1 MWDVTRLISKL
12 LKINFLKSAKM
23 KILKKR
29 TFKKLKEVENE
40 KEYLIGKLSELHSM
54 IDSFK
59 FENCL
64 LIEKAISLENELEI
78 FKTHLQKFCS
88 DMFVKFSET
97 FW

>member
-1 MWDVTRLISKL
+1 
-12 LKINFLKSAKM
+12 
-23 KILKKR
+23 
-29 TFKKLKEVENE
+29 
-40 KEYLIGKLSELHSM
+40 M